1 MKIEL
6 GIGTEVQTV
15 DIPEENLLEVLT
27 PNAVEYDLTGEEEVR
42 RALAHPI
49 GSPRLRDLVKP
60 GEKIAVVTSDITR
73 PMPTYTVLPA
83 LLDEL
88 YEAGVKA
95 EDIMLVFALVS
106 HRCHT
111 EEEMRKLAGDVG
123 LQ

>member
-1 MKIEL
+1 MYA
-6 GIGTEVQTV
+6 
-15 DIPEENLLEVLT
+15 VL
-27 PNAVEYDLTGEEEVR
+27 
-42 RALAHPI
+42 
-49 GSPRLRDLVKP
+49 S
-60 GEKIAVVTSDITR
+60 
-73 PMPTYTVLPA
+73 A